1 MQILTDHGMDLTD
14 EQLSE
19 LNLRKI
25 PLRITLDGKTY
36 RSGVDISAQEF
47 YEMLSKTESFPVT
60 SQPSAGEFADTYR
73 EMAKTDPEILS
84 IHISS
89 GLSGTI
95 NAARLGAEMVPEAKV
110 TILDTKT
117 LSSPMGWQVQAAA
130 KALKKGWKIPQI
142 KELLAKINLHSEGIF
157 TLPTLKYLIHGGR
170 ISHLKG
176 LLATIL
182 NIKPI
187 ITVEKEKGTYVTVG
201 QDTTLKKSI
210 LKIVDRISK
219 TYSQDAKLR
228 VQPLHSIN
236 LEGVQFLKE
245 SLAEK
250 FQIFWESATQIAPVL
265 GAHTGAGLVGCAVGV
280 MDDFAE
286 VLA

>member
-19 LNLRKI
+19 LNLKKI

-60 SQPSAGEFADTYR
+60 SQPSAGEFADMYR

-89 GLSGTI
+89 GLSGTL

-130 KALKKGWKIPQI
+130 KALKKGWKVPQI
-142 KELLAKINLHSEGIF
+142 KDLLAKINLHSEGIF
-157 TLPTLKYLIHGGR
+157 TLPTLKY
-170 ISHLKG
+170 SHPRWQDQPFEG
-176 LLATIL
+176 L
-182 NIKPI
+182 
-187 ITVEKEKGTYVTVG
+187 
-201 QDTTLKKSI
+201 
-210 LKIVDRISK
+210 
-219 TYSQDAKLR
+219 
-228 VQPLHSIN
+228 
-236 LEGVQFLKE
+236 
-245 SLAEK
+245 
-250 FQIFWESATQIAPVL
+250 
-265 GAHTGAGLVGCAVGV
+265 AG
-280 MDDFAE
+280 DHP
-286 VLA
+286 

>member
-1 MQILTDHGMDLTD
+1 MDLTD

-19 LNLRKI
+19 LNLKKI

-60 SQPSAGEFADTYR
+60 SQPSAGEFADMYR

-130 KALKKGWKIPQI
+130 KALKKGWKMPQI
-142 KELLAKINLHSEGIF
+142 KDLLEKINLHSEGIF

-187 ITVEKEKGTYVTVG
+187 IAVEKDKGMYVTVG

-210 LKIVDRISK
+210 LKIVEKISK
-219 TYSQDAKLR
+219 LYSQGTKLR
-228 VQPLHSIN
+228 VQPLHSNN

-280 MDDFAE
+280 MDDFSE

>member
-1 MQILTDHGMDLTD
+1 MQILTDHGMDLSD

-95 NAARLGAEMVPEAKV
+95 NAARLGAEMVPEARV

-130 KALKKGWKIPQI
+130 KALKKGWKVPQI

-187 ITVEKEKGTYVTVG
+187 IAVEKDKGMYVTVG

-210 LKIVDRISK
+210 LKIVEKITK
-219 TYSQDAKLR
+219 LYSQGTKLR

-236 LEGVQFLKE
+236 LEGVQFLKD

>member
-1 MQILTDHGMDLTD
+1 MQILTDHGMDLSD

-95 NAARLGAEMVPEAKV
+95 NAARLGAEMVPEARV

-117 LSSPMGWQVQAAA
+117 LSSSMGWQVQAAA
-130 KALKKGWKIPQI
+130 KALKKGWKVPQI

-187 ITVEKEKGTYVTVG
+187 IAVEKDKGMYVTVG

-210 LKIVDRISK
+210 LKIVEKITK
-219 TYSQDAKLR
+219 LYSQGTKLR

-236 LEGVQFLKE
+236 LEGVQFLKD